1 MKYVHLTRNVLA
13 AAVIGA
19 MGTAFAQTS
28 ATTAAPQASES
39 KPLCS
44 SLNHPNAGKHA
55 DKSTGMA
62 KEKSSSPV
70 HMDCVPD
77 SSASTAN
84 GTSAAAGTSGTSGTG
99 TAASGTQSAT
109 TGVNASG
116 SATAS
121 PSVTGSSST
130 QSSAITGSTTDQNT
144 SITGSSSTFSPNID
158 LRGRSSLTID

>member
-1 MKYVHLTRNVLA
+1 MNRIQLTRNVLA

-62 KEKSSSPV
+62 KERSSSPV

-84 GTSAAAGTSGTSGTG
+84 GTTAAGAAGTAGTG
-99 TAASGTQSAT
+99 ASASSSPSAS

-144 SITGSSSTFSPNID
+144 SITGSTSTFNPTID
-158 LRGRSSLTID
+158 LRGRSS